1 MFHKDAHVTTST
13 GVSLGGWL
21 RRGWRKRMAGAW
33 GEYKNSRTKRRLQP
47 FPLGV
52 VEAETFRRSTTLVI
66 GPAIKSVDGAF
77 VGVTSHFR
85 ATLRP
90 AQGPPQPH
98 ELF

>member
-1 MFHKDAHVTTST
+1 
-13 GVSLGGWL
+13 
-21 RRGWRKRMAGAW
+21 MAGAW

-77 VGVTSHFR
+77 VGVYIPLSGHTSTNSGAASASR
-85 ATLRP
+85 TVLM
-90 AQGPPQPH
+90 
-98 ELF
+98 